1 VLAGF
6 PESVDLQ
13 RHLSQWCDRSRA
25 QGNRFFKLRSHRGHS
40 FFGSHN
46 ALGGQTGP
54 TAGLS
59 GGVLGCTGLPSC
71 PRGLRGHRFFGV
83 LAFFGEGSYFCL
95 ALSNEGSQPSDS
107 GVVRSDGFLR
117 LDAE

>member
-13 RHLSQWCDRSRA
+13 RHLSQWRDRSRA

-46 ALGGQTGP
+46 ALGRQTGL
-54 TAGLS
+54 TAGLG
-59 GGVLGCTGLPSC
+59 GGVLRCTGLPFR
-71 PRGLRGHRFFGV
+71 PRELRPHRFFGV
-83 LAFFGEGSYFCL
+83 LAVFGEGSHFCL
-95 ALSNEGSQPSDS
+95 ALSDEGSQPSNS